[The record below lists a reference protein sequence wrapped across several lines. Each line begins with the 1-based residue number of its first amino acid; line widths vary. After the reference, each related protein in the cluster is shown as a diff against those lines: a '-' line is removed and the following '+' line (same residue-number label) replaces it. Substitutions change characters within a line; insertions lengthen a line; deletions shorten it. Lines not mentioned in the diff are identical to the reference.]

1 LYLLCSNNPFDKLP
15 QADART
21 GRAKNSIHEVIEE
34 TAMKH
39 EVLLG
44 DEAVA
49 LGAIH
54 AGLSGG
60 YSYPGTPASEVMEFL
75 IKHSEEG
82 GRFKASWSVNE
93 KVAYEEALGVSFAGK
108 RALVSMKHV
117 GLNVAADPFINSAI
131 TGANGGLVVV
141 VADDP
146 SMHSSQNEQD
156 SRYYAQFAQVFCYEP
171 SDHQEAYEMTREA
184 FDVSEKLGIPVMIR
198 MVTRL
203 SHSRSRVLP
212 RPSQEQNTLSLGVGK
227 DWTLLPVNARRRF
240 KILLE
245 KQEELLKVSH
255 ESRFNS
261 LRLDKENSK
270 LGIIASGIAYNYVRE
285 NYRDGAS
292 LPSILKIS
300 TYPLPP
306 KLVSELVNQVETILV
321 VEEGYP
327 FIEKALRGMFGIKG
341 KKIGG
346 KLGGHLPLTGELSPE
361 IVRRALDMK
370 PAGKQKIGHLP
381 LPPRPPQLCAGCP
394 HADTYKALNKA
405 LESYPQ
411 SNVFSDIGCYT
422 LGALPPYNA
431 IHSCVCMGASIGMAK
446 GGAEAGVHPS
456 VAVIGD
462 STFAHSGLTPL
473 LDAAV
478 SDTKMT
484 VIVLDNA
491 IVAMTGGQP
500 TYASGEALLKMIE
513 GLGVDKQHI
522 RVLEPLPKNHE
533 KNVQILKEEISHQ
546 GLSVVV
552 AVRECVQEA
561 RKKKRR

>member
-1 LYLLCSNNPFDKLP
+1 
-15 QADART
+15 
-21 GRAKNSIHEVIEE
+21 
-34 TAMKH
+34 MKQ

-60 YSYPGTPASEVMEFL
+60 YSYPGTPASEIMEFL
-75 IKHSEEG
+75 IKYAEKG
-82 GRFKASWSVNE
+82 KRFKASWSVNE
-93 KVAYEEALGVSFAGK
+93 KVAYEEALGVSYAGK

-156 SRYYAQFAQVFCYEP
+156 SRYYVQFAQVFCFEP
-171 SDHQEAYEMTREA
+171 SNHQEAYDMTREA
-184 FDVSEKLGIPVMIR
+184 FDFSEKLGIPVMVR

-212 RPSQEQNTLSLGVGK
+212 RSSRKQNSLQLGVGR

-245 KQEELLKVSH
+245 KQSELLKVSN

-261 LRLDKENSK
+261 LRLDKDDFS
-270 LGIIASGIAYNYVRE
+270 LGIIASGIAYNYVLE
-285 NYRDGAS
+285 NYEKKGS
-292 LPSILKIS
+292 IPSILKIS
-300 TYPLPP
+300 TYPLPEG
-306 KLVSELVNQVETILV
+306 LISELVSSVETVLV

-327 FIEKALRGMFGIKG
+327 FIEKSLKGLFG
-341 KKIGG
+341 IGG
-346 KLGGHLPLTGELSPE
+346 KSLIGKLSGHLPSTGELSPE
-361 IVRRALDMK
+361 IVRQALNMK
-370 PAGKQKIGHLP
+370 PTEKRAISGLS
-381 LPPRPPQLCAGCP
+381 LPPRPPQLCPGCP
-394 HADTYKALNKA
+394 HADTYKVLNKV
-405 LESYPQ
+405 LESYSQ

-446 GGAEAGVHPS
+446 GGSEAGIHPS
-456 VAVIGD
+456 LAVIGD

-473 LDAAV
+473 LDAAA
-478 SDTKMT
+478 SNTNMT
-484 VIVLDNA
+484 VIILDNST
-491 IVAMTGGQP
+491 VAMTGGQP
-500 TYASGEALLKMIE
+500 TYASGEGLLRMIE
-513 GLGVDKQHI
+513 GVGVKKEHI
-522 RVLEPLPKNHE
+522 RVIEPLPKNFE
-533 KNVQILKEEISHQ
+533 KNVQILKEEVDYQ
-546 GLSVVV
+546 GLSVIV
-552 AVRECVQEA
+552 AVRECIQEA
-561 RKKKRR
+561 RKRKRS